1 MKKKDLIGRRVVG
14 FSFKGHNYN
23 KDMNEQVGLY
33 GTIME
38 ISDKVVL
45 VYFREDDVSWYYP
58 LKKVKKNLVS
68 IEADLSEIIER
79 ATAKKK
85 AKEEENLEMT
95 ATFTLQEIADI
106 IDVPVEM
113 LRIKL

>member
-14 FSFKGHNYN
+14 FSFKGHHYN
-23 KDMNEQVGLY
+23 KDMNEQVGLH
-33 GTIME
+33 GTITD
-38 ISDKVVL
+38 ISGKDAC
-45 VYFREDDVSWYYP
+45 VYFKEDDVFWLYP

-68 IEADLSEIIER
+68 LEADLSEIIER

-85 AKEEENLEMT
+85 AKEETILT
-95 ATFTLQEIADI
+95 AEFTLQEVADI
-106 IDVPVEM
+106 IGVPVEM